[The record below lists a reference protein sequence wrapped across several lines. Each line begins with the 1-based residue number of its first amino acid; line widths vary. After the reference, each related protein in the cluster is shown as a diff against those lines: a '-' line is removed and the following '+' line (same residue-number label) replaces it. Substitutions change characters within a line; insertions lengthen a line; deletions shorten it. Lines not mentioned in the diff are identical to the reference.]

1 MSVASRGRAAGARF
15 LEGDGADEFMA
26 AFKRAV
32 VPVDRRTAARD
43 VLPPVVLLA
52 EGGGGG
58 GGDVGGEGGGDPGGD
73 QVGRAH
79 RAMRGLERCLRREHG
94 GKLVPYA
101 ALSADEAARAARGGR
116 PLTLAVGQRLCEDV
130 PPKTGRLR
138 LRDFQ
143 LMRDVVEY
151 ALAQEP
157 EAPPLTGE
165 QLRDRCYEGRRK
177 RGPVLRALW
186 RLGGGDPP
194 TVQGAAQGGAPSP
207 GW

>member
-1 MSVASRGRAAGARF
+1 
-15 LEGDGADEFMA
+15 
-26 AFKRAV
+26 
-32 VPVDRRTAARD
+32 
-43 VLPPVVLLA
+43 
-52 EGGGGG
+52 
-58 GGDVGGEGGGDPGGD
+58 
-73 QVGRAH
+73 
-79 RAMRGLERCLRREHG
+79 
-94 GKLVPYA
+94 
-101 ALSADEAARAARGGR
+101 RGGR

-207 GW
+207 GWLTLVLGAVARPVLQVLPRWWWARRCTRRLLWSRTTG